1 MQDTSFLQQL
11 VCATFHIFVIILR
24 SLRRQQPRQLHSPW
38 FDSRLSTSWT
48 RVEGRER
55 TSASSCN
62 LRSCP
67 LTHFWLVHF
76 PSLLKG
82 TQPERGS
89 PLLCSKLAGEFIKVA
104 GQALEHQNKV
114 SCPSWFTL
122 KTVSYIHRASCWWS
136 CNKVPQFAG
145 GLFFFLFSRK
155 TSVTKLESQLK

>member
-1 MQDTSFLQQL
+1 MLGGHKEKANLKCTHFLYQCNKFKKKEKKKHLVWMQDTGFLQQL
-11 VCATFHIFVIILR
+11 VCATFHIVVIILL
-24 SLRRQQPRQLHSPW
+24 SLRLQQPRQHHSPW

-62 LRSCP
+62 LRSCLFFFP
-67 LTHFWLVHF
+67 PPHFWLVHF

-82 TQPERGS
+82 TLPERGS

-114 SCPSWFTL
+114 SCPSWL
-122 KTVSYIHRASCWWS
+122 
-136 CNKVPQFAG
+136 
-145 GLFFFLFSRK
+145 L
-155 TSVTKLESQLK
+155 